1 MTDGKYETRDMSGT
15 LFRETEKTKE
25 TQPDYTGKVVVRGE
39 TLRIAGWL
47 KEGKSGKP
55 YVSLAFSEPRKPE
68 PQKSKVEVPDDIPF

>member
-1 MTDGKYETRDMSGT
+1 MTTSKYETRDMSGT

-55 YVSLAFSEPRKPE
+55 YVSLAFSEPRAPEKPK
-68 PQKSKVEVPDDIPF
+68 QEVTNDDIPF